1 MTQWFIGPGFNAVGP
16 MANLA
21 DLHPVSRVMLTAS
34 MWIERLEVLTALVL
48 LRTEVWRRAQLVQR
62 ASSR

>member
-21 DLHPVSRVMLTAS
+21 DLHPVSRVMLTAA
-34 MWIERLEVLTALVL
+34 MWIRQLEVLTVLVL
-48 LRTEVWRRAQLVQR
+48 LRPEVWRGPQLVQR